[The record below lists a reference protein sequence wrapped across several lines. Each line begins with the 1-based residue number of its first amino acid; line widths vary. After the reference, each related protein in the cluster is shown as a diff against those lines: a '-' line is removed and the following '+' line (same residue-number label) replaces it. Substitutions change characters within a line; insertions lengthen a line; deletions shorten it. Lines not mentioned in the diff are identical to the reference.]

1 MTRSILIGLV
11 AAMGISGSSAVFA
24 APFVP
29 RPADD
34 GASVIQIRYHGG
46 CPPGYKV
53 TSHGGCK
60 LSHYLRRHP
69 GQNPNNY
76 YYEER
81 PSFGFGFG
89 YRSYPHRRYYDEG
102 Y

>member
-1 MTRSILIGLV
+1 MGV
-11 AAMGISGSSAVFA
+11 AGPSMVFA
-24 APFVP
+24 VP
-29 RPADD
+29 LVLPPVKD
-34 GASVIQIRYHGG
+34 GSGVTQGRYHGG
-46 CPPGYKV
+46 CPPGYKM

-76 YYEER
+76 YYDDRR
-81 PSFGFGFG
+81 PRFGFGFG
-89 YRSYPHRRYYDEG
+89 YRGYRHRRYYGDG

>member
-1 MTRSILIGLV
+1 MTRSILMGLV
-11 AAMGISGSSAVFA
+11 AAASITGTSVALPLIPPPANDGS
-24 APFVP
+24 
-29 RPADD
+29 
-34 GASVIQIRYHGG
+34 SVIQVRYHGG

-89 YRSYPHRRYYDEG
+89 YRSYHHRRYYDDG